1 LTTAPALSVQGL
13 HAYYGES
20 HVLQGIDVEVA
31 SGEAVSLIGRNG
43 AGKTTTIASITGFVH
58 PRSGTVRIHGAD
70 LTAAAPHRIA
80 RAGVGLVPQGRRIFG
95 DLSVAENLVVAARP
109 VSDGWDEAKVMAL
122 FPILER
128 RRAVRG
134 DQLSG
139 GEQQMLAIAR
149 ALMRNPT
156 VLLLDE
162 PSEGLAPKLVDQV
175 GEILTTLRATGLALL
190 LVEQNL
196 GLATRVGQRVLV
208 MNKGTIVFSGTPAEL
223 SADRDVEARYL
234 GV

>member
-1 LTTAPALSVQGL
+1 MSAPALAVQGL
-13 HAYYGES
+13 HSYYGES
-20 HVLQGIDVEVA
+20 HVLQGIDLDVA
-31 SGEAVSLIGRNG
+31 SGEAVALVGRNG
-43 AGKTTTIASITGFVH
+43 AGKTTTIASIAGFLR
-58 PRSGTVRIHGAD
+58 PRSGSVRVHGSD
-70 LTAAAPHRIA
+70 LTGAPPHRIA
-80 RAGVGLVPQGRRIFG
+80 RAGVALVPQGRRIFG
-95 DLSVAENLVVAARP
+95 DLSVGENLAVAARP
-109 VSDGWDEAKVMAL
+109 ARGGWDEARVLGL
-122 FPILER
+122 FPSLVR
-128 RRAVRG
+128 RSDVRG

-149 ALMRNPT
+149 ALMRNPS

-162 PSEGLAPKLVDQV
+162 PSEGLAPKLVEQV

-208 MNKGTIVFSGTPAEL
+208 MNKGAIVFAGTPAEL
-223 SADRDVEARYL
+223 AADRDVETRYL

>member
-1 LTTAPALSVQGL
+1 MSAPALAVQGL
-13 HAYYGES
+13 HSYYGES
-20 HVLQGIDVEVA
+20 HVLQGIDLDVA
-31 SGEAVSLIGRNG
+31 SGEAVALVGRNG
-43 AGKTTTIASITGFVH
+43 AGKTTTIASIAGFLR
-58 PRSGTVRIHGAD
+58 PRSGSVRVHGSD
-70 LTAAAPHRIA
+70 LTGAPPHRIA
-80 RAGVGLVPQGRRIFG
+80 RAGVALVPQGRRIFG
-95 DLSVAENLVVAARP
+95 DLSVGENLAVAARP
-109 VSDGWDEAKVMAL
+109 ARGGWDEAKVLGL
-122 FPILER
+122 FPSLAR
-128 RRAVRG
+128 RNDVRG

-149 ALMRNPT
+149 ALMRNPS

-162 PSEGLAPKLVDQV
+162 PSEGLAPKLVEQV

-208 MNKGTIVFSGTPAEL
+208 MNKGAIVFAGTPAEL
-223 SADRDVEARYL
+223 AADRDVETRYL